1 LFRFGIAVQPGDV
14 AALQIESSA
23 DELAVALSLASMRI
37 LVVDD
42 NAVNQ
47 QVVGGLLTR
56 AGHRVVTVDSGPA
69 AIAEINGAASDRF
82 DVVLMDV
89 QMPGMDGLTAT
100 GRIRALPPPQNLVP
114 VIALTARASN
124 SSRAECLG
132 AGMNGFVSKPV
143 RLRPLLDEIAQVLGS
158 AEKVATETL
167 LDIGQ
172 VDELTTSLS
181 PDAWHRIIASFTDS
195 ADAEIERIID
205 AIKSGR
211 SPARATH
218 TLKGVAWN
226 TGAFL
231 LGNLAKQLETAPPA
245 EAQRL
250 AAELRPVL
258 QLTTTALLATSHL
271 PAEA

>member
-1 LFRFGIAVQPGDV
+1 
-14 AALQIESSA
+14 
-23 DELAVALSLASMRI
+23 M
-37 LVVDD
+37 
-42 NAVNQ
+42 
-47 QVVGGLLTR
+47 LTR

-69 AIAEINGAASDRF
+69 AITEINGATTDRF
-82 DVVLMDV
+82 DTVLMDV

-114 VIALTARASN
+114 VIALTAHASN
-124 SSRAECLG
+124 SSRGECLG

-143 RLRPLLDEIAQVLGS
+143 RLRPLLDEIALVLRA

-172 VDELTTSLS
+172 IDELTTSLS
-181 PDAWHRIIASFTDS
+181 PNAWHRIIASFANS
-195 ADAEIERIID
+195 AGAEIERIND
-205 AIKSGR
+205 AIQSGV
-211 SPARATH
+211 SPARPAH

-226 TGAFL
+226 TGAL
-231 LGNLAKQLETAPPA
+231 HLGNLAKQLETAPPG

-250 AAELRPVL
+250 AAELQTVL
-258 QLTTTALLATSHL
+258 QRTTTALLATCHS